1 MSFDF
6 VIGQHRP
13 KKIIRHA
20 LQQNRVP
27 HAYLFQGPPG
37 VGKEALTLEF
47 TKALFCSGTG
57 EKPCDTCSACKR
69 ISNLQHPDV
78 MYIFPSS
85 GDNFDER
92 KAVLQSVAA
101 EPYARQKPWA
111 APLITIEMIREIRH
125 KSSIKPVEGKLVVI
139 IAEADHM
146 NVQAA
151 NALLKILEEP
161 PSFMHLVL
169 TASQPNAMLPTILSR
184 CQEIRLGP
192 LKDTD
197 IEQALIERKLVEP
210 EKAKLFAKASQGS
223 YGRALEWLNEN
234 FAGVRDEAVDF
245 LRVCLRNPKSQM
257 EEVESIIKKYDKGTI
272 KKMLSLLLLWY
283 RDSMMLSTMTDTAN
297 AHSTIVNAD
306 SMDTLQNFNSAF
318 ESINYQTI
326 FEQIERSIYM
336 IERNIQ
342 MNLIL
347 IVLFN
352 KLRQA
357 MKLKH

>member
-6 VIGQHRP
+6 VIGQQRP
-13 KKIIRHA
+13 KKIIQHA

-27 HAYLFQGPPG
+27 HAYLFQGPIG
-37 VGKEALTLEF
+37 VGKEALALEL
-47 TKALFCSGTG
+47 TKALYCTSSR
-57 EKPCDTCSACKR
+57 EKPCDTCSACQR
-69 ISNLQHPDV
+69 ISQLQHPDV
-78 MYIFPSS
+78 LYVFPSS

-92 KAVLQSVAA
+92 KTVMQSVAA
-101 EPYARQKPWA
+101 DPYARKKPWA

-125 KSSIKPVEGKLVVI
+125 KSNIKPVEGKLVVI
-139 IAEADHM
+139 IAEADQM
-146 NVQAA
+146 NIQAA

-161 PSFMHLVL
+161 PTFMHLIL

-192 LKDTD
+192 IKDTD
-197 IEQALIERKLVEP
+197 IEKALMERKHIDP
-210 EKAKLFAKASQGS
+210 EKATLFAKASQGS

-234 FAGVRDEAVDF
+234 FTGLRNEAVDF
-245 LRVCLRNPKSQM
+245 LRVSLRNPRSQM
-257 EEVESIIKKYDKGTI
+257 EEVESIIKKHDKGTI

-283 RDSMMLSTMTDTAN
+283 RDSMMVSTMSDASN
-297 AHSTIVNAD
+297 SNGTIVNAD
-306 SMDTLQNFNSAF
+306 VMDTLRNFNSAF
-318 ESINYQTI
+318 QFINYNYI
-326 FEQIERSIYM
+326 FENIERSISM

-342 MNLIL
+342 INLIL

-357 MKLKH
+357 MELKD